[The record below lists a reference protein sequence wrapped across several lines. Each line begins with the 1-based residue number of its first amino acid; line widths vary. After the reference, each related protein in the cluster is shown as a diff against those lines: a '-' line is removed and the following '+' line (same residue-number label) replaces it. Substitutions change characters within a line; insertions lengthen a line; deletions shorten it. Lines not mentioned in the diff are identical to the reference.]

1 MTRQQKF
8 EKLQDLVLDNYIKA
22 LENNELKAM
31 ELGPII
37 TLLKNN
43 KVVQEKA
50 EFSEADLIESL
61 VEDA

>member
-8 EKLQDLVLDNYIKA
+8 EKLQDLVLDNYIEA

-50 EFSEADLIESL
+50 EYSESDLIESL
-61 VEDA
+61 VEEV